1 MLAVSKLADLPNTA
15 ETRRNLPNMLKSVE
29 NRRKLPK
36 GPMSIDTPAAHRQ
49 NARTRLAALREKKPR
64 TKAAQVRALW
74 PDIKGLYQRSCHQP
88 QSSR

>member
-36 GPMSIDTPAAHRQ
+36 GPMSIDTPAAQCPRGDP
-49 NARTRLAALREKKPR
+49 NLVSAARA
-64 TKAAQVRALW
+64 
-74 PDIKGLYQRSCHQP
+74 
-88 QSSR
+88 